1 MPDSNEIS
9 YPGVGV
15 AVGGLLGFVGV
26 FLKWFAY
33 SYPVVGG
40 TVTIQLNGT
49 EDWTGRVAVVS
60 GVAAFA
66 FGCAYV
72 LLSDPMI
79 RKVCLGFMGIGSIFT
94 LAMGIAGLF
103 RATQAVG
110 VPFLPGATGKVPV
123 SIGQAG
129 GVYLSIAGGVLAVAA
144 TVVALQRQ
152 SQPQPMPSA

>member
-1 MPDSNEIS
+1 MPDMDEIS
-9 YPGVGV
+9 YPGVGA
-15 AVGGLLGFVGV
+15 AVGGLLGFAGV

-33 SYPVVGG
+33 SYPVIGG
-40 TVTIQLNGT
+40 TTVTFQLNGT
-49 EDWTGRVAVVS
+49 EDWTGRVAVVA
-60 GVAAFA
+60 GVCAFA

-79 RKVCLGFMGIGSIFT
+79 RKVCLGFMGVGAIFT

-110 VPFLPGATGKVPV
+110 VPFLPGATGNVPV

-144 TVVALQRQ
+144 SVVALQRQ
-152 SQPQPMPSA
+152 PRSASPA